1 MTDKERMDLLYH
13 MCEDTRIMIETEQ
26 KKYENAMFEYFQAL
40 NRHNETVAEYL
51 RIIQKLLKEDSD
63 M

>member
-13 MCEDTRIMIETEQ
+13 VCKDTKIMLEKEQ

-51 RIIQKLLKEDSD
+51 EVIQMNIVYS
-63 M
+63 

>member
-13 MCEDTRIMIETEQ
+13 VCNDTKIMLEKEQ

-51 RIIQKLLKEDSD
+51 EVIQKLLEGK
-63 M
+63 